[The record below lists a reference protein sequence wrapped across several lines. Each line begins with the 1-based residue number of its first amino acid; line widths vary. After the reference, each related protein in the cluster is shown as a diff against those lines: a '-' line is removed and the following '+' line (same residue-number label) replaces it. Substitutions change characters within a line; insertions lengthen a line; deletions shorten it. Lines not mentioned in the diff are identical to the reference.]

1 MPLDNSLMDWFVG
14 FNPEATSGGT
24 PMTQGNQKQPW
35 RLFPLAFEGTGGIRR
50 PCARFKTI
58 LSMES
63 SLSLPSGEESS
74 LDSSF
79 EPVQDPLVEEERVAG
94 ESRGITEQGGVKVG
108 AWLSRAL
115 FFGLSRLRWGLCVEG
130 DSVVPPEG
138 VE

>member
-1 MPLDNSLMDWFVG
+1 MDRFVG
-14 FNPEATSGGT
+14 FNPGATSGGT
-24 PMTQGNQKQPW
+24 PMTWGNQKRSW
-35 RLFPLAFEGTGGIRR
+35 RLFPGAFEGTGGNMR
-50 PCARFKTI
+50 PRAPFETI

-115 FFGLSRLRWGLCVEG
+115 FFGLSLLRWGLCVEG
-130 DSVVPPEG
+130 KSVLPPEG
-138 VE
+138 VD